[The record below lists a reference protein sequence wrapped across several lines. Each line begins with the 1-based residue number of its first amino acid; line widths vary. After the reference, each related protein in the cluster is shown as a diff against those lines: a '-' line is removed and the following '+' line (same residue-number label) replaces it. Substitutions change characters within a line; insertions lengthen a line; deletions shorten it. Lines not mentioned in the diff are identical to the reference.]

1 MNASTFITIGH
12 GVVGILA
19 FGMLMFFYMI
29 FRGVK
34 KVNKRGRKGSRRLK
48 KFNLWTKRFE
58 EFKKSWFYEI

>member
-1 MNASTFITIGH
+1 MNASTFVTIGH

-34 KVNKRGRKGSRRLK
+34 KVNKKGRKGLKRLK
-48 KFNLWTKRFE
+48 KFNAY
-58 EFKKSWFYEI
+58 FKSLSK